1 MASTGKPVLYSYFRS
16 SCSWRVRIGEAPTTG
31 CNLKS
36 SLAFKGIEYEQVAV
50 NLVKDGGQQYA
61 DSFKK
66 LNPMKQVPALSI
78 DGIVLSQSMAIIHYL
93 EETRPNP
100 RLLPADPKKRAQVRM
115 ISDLITSGIQPL
127 QNLGVLQRVGEEKLD
142 WAQHFIINGLQAVE
156 CLLQQVSGRYCVG
169 DEVTMADL
177 CLVPQVY
184 NAVRYKVDMAPFPT
198 ISKINKSL
206 LELEPFKVSHPSCQ
220 PDSPPG
226 P

>member
-16 SCSWRVRIGEAPTTG
+16 SCSWRVRIA
-31 CNLKS
+31 
-36 SLAFKGIEYEQVAV
+36 LAFKGIEYEQVAV

-78 DGIVLSQSMAIIHYL
+78 DGIVLSQS
-93 EETRPNP
+93 
-100 RLLPADPKKRAQVRM
+100 
-115 ISDLITSGIQPL
+115 
-127 QNLGVLQRVGEEKLD
+127 NLGVLQRVGEEKQD
-142 WAQHFIINGLQAVE
+142 WAQHFIINGLQALE